1 MIKVYHSP
9 RTRSLR
15 VLWTLEEMGLEY
27 ETVAGS
33 IREPTPEFAKVNPSL
48 TLPAMVDGD
57 VTITESVAIMM
68 YLAEVYGPTPLAL
81 KAGDPGFAD
90 YCQFLVFGE
99 AGLAAPMNAVVGTKF
114 FAPDDQKDNF
124 TVKIVLDGFY
134 KRMKL
139 VERQLE
145 RHEYLT
151 GDAFTLADVSV
162 GYTVGLAAGFLGL
175 GDNIASHVMAWHQKI
190 TARPAFQRAALR

>member
-27 ETVAGS
+27 ETAAGS
-33 IREPTPEFAKVNPSL
+33 FRDPTPEFASVNPSL
-48 TLPAMVDGD
+48 TLPAMVDGSA
-57 VTITESVAIMM
+57 TITESVAIML
-68 YLAEVYGPTPLAL
+68 YLAETYGPTPLAL
-81 KAGDPGFAD
+81 KGGDPGFAD
-90 YCQFLVFGE
+90 YCQFIVFGE

-124 TVKIVLDGFY
+124 TVKMVVDGFY

-139 VERQLE
+139 VERRLE
-145 RHEYLT
+145 DQEYLA
-151 GDAFTLADVSV
+151 GDSFTLADVSV
-162 GYTVGLAAGFLGL
+162 GYTVGLAAGFLGME
-175 GDNIASHVMAWHQKI
+175 IAPHVMAWHQKV
-190 TARPAFQRAALR
+190 TARPAFQRAAIR